1 MMLMGE
7 FQHNIDAK
15 GRIIIPAKLREDLG
29 SKFVITRGLD
39 GCVFG
44 YPLDN
49 WEKIQEKLKQL
60 PLAKKEARAF
70 TRFFYSAAAEAE
82 IDKQGRI
89 NIPST
94 LVDYA
99 KLEKE
104 CLVLGVSDR
113 IEIWSKTR
121 WESVSSEIEESFE
134 EIAEDM
140 LDFGL

>member
-1 MMLMGE
+1 MGE

-29 SKFVITRGLD
+29 AKFVITRGLD

-44 YPLDN
+44 YPLEN

-99 KLEKE
+99 NLEKE

-113 IEIWSKTR
+113 IEIWSKTK

>member
-99 KLEKE
+99 NLEKE

-113 IEIWSKTR
+113 IEIWSKTK

>member
-1 MMLMGE
+1 MLMGE

-29 SKFVITRGLD
+29 AKFVITRGLD

-44 YPLDN
+44 YPLEN

-99 KLEKE
+99 SLEKE

-113 IEIWSKTR
+113 IEIWSKTK
-121 WESVSSEIEESFE
+121 WESVSYEIEESFE

>member
-1 MMLMGE
+1 MGE

-29 SKFVITRGLD
+29 AKFVITRGLD

-70 TRFFYSAAAEAE
+70 TRFFYSAAAEVE

-89 NIPST
+89 NVPST

-99 KLEKE
+99 NLEKE

-113 IEIWSKTR
+113 IEIWSKAR

>member
-29 SKFVITRGLD
+29 AKFVITRGLD

-99 KLEKE
+99 NLEKE

-113 IEIWSKTR
+113 IEIWSKAK

>member
-1 MMLMGE
+1 MLMGE

-29 SKFVITRGLD
+29 AKFVITRGLD

-70 TRFFYSAAAEAE
+70 TRFFYSAAAEVE

-89 NIPST
+89 NVPST

-99 KLEKE
+99 NLEKE

-113 IEIWSKTR
+113 IEIWSKAR

>member
-29 SKFVITRGLD
+29 AKFVITRGLD

-44 YPLDN
+44 YPLEN

-99 KLEKE
+99 NLDKE

-113 IEIWSKTR
+113 IEIWSKTK

>member
-1 MMLMGE
+1 MGE

-89 NIPST
+89 NIPTT
-94 LVDYA
+94 LVNYA
-99 KLEKE
+99 NLEKE

-113 IEIWSKTR
+113 IEIWSKEK
-121 WESVSSEIEESFE
+121 WENVSSEIEESFE

>member
-1 MMLMGE
+1 MLMGE

-15 GRIIIPAKLREDLG
+15 GRIIIPAKLRDNLG

-49 WEKIQEKLKQL
+49 WEKVQDKLKQL

-70 TRFFYSAAAEAE
+70 TRFFYSAAAEVE

-89 NIPST
+89 NIPTT
-94 LVDYA
+94 LMTYA
-99 KLEKE
+99 DLEKE
-104 CLVLGVSDR
+104 CLILGVSDR
-113 IEIWSKTR
+113 IEIWSKEK
-121 WESVSSEIEESFE
+121 WHQVSAEIEDSFE

>member
-29 SKFVITRGLD
+29 AKFVITRGLD

-44 YPLDN
+44 YPLEN

-99 KLEKE
+99 SLEKE

-113 IEIWSKTR
+113 IEIWSKAR

>member
-89 NIPST
+89 NIPTT
-94 LVDYA
+94 LVNYA
-99 KLEKE
+99 NLEKE

-113 IEIWSKTR
+113 IEIWSKEK
-121 WESVSSEIEESFE
+121 WKNVSSEIEESFE

>member
-1 MMLMGE
+1 MLTGE

-29 SKFVITRGLD
+29 AKFVITRGLD

-44 YPLDN
+44 YPLEN

-99 KLEKE
+99 NLEKE

-113 IEIWSKTR
+113 IEIWSKTK

>member
-1 MMLMGE
+1 MGE

-44 YPLDN
+44 YPLEN

-70 TRFFYSAAAEAE
+70 TRFFYSAAAETE

-99 KLEKE
+99 NLEKE

-113 IEIWSKTR
+113 IEIWSKTK

>member
-7 FQHNIDAK
+7 FQQYIDAK

-29 SKFVITRGLD
+29 AKFVITRGLD

-44 YPLDN
+44 YPLEN

-99 KLEKE
+99 NLEKE

-113 IEIWSKTR
+113 IEIWSKTK

>member
-1 MMLMGE
+1 MLMGE

-15 GRIIIPAKLREDLG
+15 GRIIIPAKLRDDLG
-29 SKFVITRGLD
+29 NQFVITRGLD

-70 TRFFYSAAAEAE
+70 TRFFYSAAAEVE
-82 IDKQGRI
+82 VDKQGRI
-89 NIPST
+89 NIPTT
-94 LVDYA
+94 LVSYA
-99 KLEKE
+99 DLEKE
-104 CLVLGVSDR
+104 CLILGVSDR
-113 IEIWSKTR
+113 IEIWSKEK
-121 WESVSSEIEESFE
+121 WENASSEIEEKFE

-140 LDFGL
+140 MDFGL

>member
-15 GRIIIPAKLREDLG
+15 GRIIIPSKLREDLG
-29 SKFVITRGLD
+29 AKFVITRGLD

-44 YPLDN
+44 YPLEN

-99 KLEKE
+99 NLEKE

-113 IEIWSKTR
+113 IEIWSKTK

>member
-1 MMLMGE
+1 MLMGE

-29 SKFVITRGLD
+29 AKFVITRGLD

-44 YPLDN
+44 YPLEN

-94 LVDYA
+94 LVEYA
-99 KLEKE
+99 NLEKE

-113 IEIWSKTR
+113 IEIWSKTK

>member
-1 MMLMGE
+1 MGE

-15 GRIIIPAKLREDLG
+15 GRIIIPVKLREDLG
-29 SKFVITRGLD
+29 AKFVITRGLD

-70 TRFFYSAAAEAE
+70 TRFFYSAAAEVE

-89 NIPST
+89 NVPST

-99 KLEKE
+99 NLEKE

-113 IEIWSKTR
+113 IEIWSKAR

>member
-1 MMLMGE
+1 MLMGE

-29 SKFVITRGLD
+29 AKFVITRGLD

-99 KLEKE
+99 NLEKE

-113 IEIWSKTR
+113 IEIWSKAR

>member
-29 SKFVITRGLD
+29 AKFVITRGLD

-44 YPLDN
+44 YPLEN

-99 KLEKE
+99 NLEKE

-113 IEIWSKTR
+113 IEIWSKTK

-134 EIAEDM
+134 KIAEDM

>member
-29 SKFVITRGLD
+29 AKFVITRGLD

-99 KLEKE
+99 SLEKE
-104 CLVLGVSDR
+104 CLVLGVSDS
-113 IEIWSKTR
+113 IEIWSKTK

>member
-1 MMLMGE
+1 MGE

-29 SKFVITRGLD
+29 AKFVITRGLD

-99 KLEKE
+99 NLEKE

-113 IEIWSKTR
+113 IEIWSKAR